1 MSIGLLAAALT
12 LLLLGAAL
20 VLLGLDWWSPSAGD
34 LLEYVVGGAL
44 LVAAT
49 VYGLFRYVGRRRDE

>member
-1 MSIGLLAAALT
+1 MSIGLLTSALT

-20 VLLGLDWWSPSAGD
+20 VLLGLDWWQPSTRD
-34 LLEYVVGGAL
+34 LLEYVIGGAL